1 MATQMYS
8 VTVPNSP
15 DIPGEGKPRRSVL
28 CPDKLVE
35 NYPSIKAGATI
46 TTLYENFLEGVLRSD
61 GGEFL
66 GHRPIVNG
74 APQGYKWES
83 YAKVQKRV
91 TDFGAGLSHLG
102 LNPNDNFGIF
112 SINRPEWTMSELAGY
127 MYNYTTVPL
136 YDTLGVSA
144 IEYIVNQTEMQIIIA
159 SADKASIILNMKST
173 LPTVK
178 TVIVMGEL
186 DDALVTEGKDH
197 GVNVVSWT
205 SVEASGLERPVEAVH
220 PTAEDI
226 ATICYTSGTTG
237 TPKGAILTH
246 KNFIGTV
253 GSFHMMA
260 KHGKFFIPSRAD
272 THVSYLPLAHVF
284 ERLCQAVMISG
295 SARIGFYQGDTLK
308 LLDDIAVL
316 HPTIFVSVPRLFN
329 RIYDKVLA
337 GVKAKGGLAAFLFN
351 RAYNAKKANLR
362 RGIIEHALWD
372 KLVFGAIR
380 ARLGGKVK
388 HIVSG
393 SAPISPDV
401 MDFLRICFS
410 ADVYEGYGQ
419 TEQAAGLSMSYR
431 GDLTSG
437 QVGPPQL
444 CVEVK
449 LRDLPAMNYTSQDKP
464 FPRGEIM
471 LRGSSVFKGYYK
483 APKQT
488 EETLDAEGWAS
499 TGDVGQW
506 DAQGRLVVIDRVKNI
521 FKLAQG
527 EYIAPE
533 KIEAI
538 LAKHFLVAQVFV
550 YGHSLQATLVGVVVP
565 DAETLKLW
573 ANESKLG
580 DKSYEELCAHPL
592 VRTTLLKELTV
603 FGKESDLKGFEILKN
618 IYVTSEQFSIENDLL
633 TPTFKLKRHQAKEK
647 YNAEIDRMYSEIT
660 NN

>member
-8 VTVPNSP
+8 VVVPNSP

-28 CPDKLVE
+28 CPDKLLE
-35 NYPSIKAGATI
+35 NYPSVKADSTI
-46 TTLYENFLEGVLRSD
+46 TTLYENFQEGVLRS
-61 GGEFL
+61 GGSDFL

-74 APQGYKWES
+74 EPQAYEWQS
-83 YAKVQKRV
+83 YVTVSKRV
-91 TDFGAGLSHLG
+91 THFGAGLAHLG
-102 LNPNDNFGIF
+102 LSPKQNFGIF
-112 SINRPEWTMSELAGY
+112 AINRPEWTMSELAGY
-127 MYNYTTVPL
+127 MHNYTSVPL

-159 SADKASIILNMKST
+159 SSDKASIILHMKAT
-173 LPTVK
+173 LPTVQ
-178 TVIVMGEL
+178 TIVVMGEL
-186 DDALVTEGKDH
+186 TDALVAEAKEL
-197 GVNVVSWT
+197 NINIVSWT
-205 SVEASGLERPVEAVH
+205 DVEKSGLERPVEAVH

-246 KNFIGTV
+246 KNFIATIA
-253 GSFHMMA
+253 SFHMMA
-260 KHGKFFIPSRAD
+260 KHGKFFIPSPAD

-295 SARIGFYQGDTLK
+295 AARIGYYQGDTLK
-308 LLDDIAVL
+308 LLDDVAVL
-316 HPTIFVSVPRLFN
+316 HPTIFASVPRLFN

-337 GVKAKGGLAAFLFN
+337 GVKAKGGIAAFLFN

-362 RGIIEHALWD
+362 KGVLEHPLWD
-372 KLVFGAIR
+372 RLVFGAIR

-431 GDLTSG
+431 GDLTPG

-444 CVEVK
+444 CTEVK
-449 LRDLPAMNYTSQDKP
+449 LKDIPSMNYSSQDKP

-471 LRGSSVFKGYYK
+471 LRGNSVFKGYYK
-483 APKQT
+483 AQKQT
-488 EETLDAEGWAS
+488 EETLDADGWSS

-533 KIEAI
+533 KIEAV
-538 LAKHFLVAQVFV
+538 LAKHFLVAQIFV
-550 YGHSLQATLVGVVVP
+550 YGHSLQATIVAVVVP

-573 ANESKLG
+573 AKENKMG
-580 DKSYEELCAHPL
+580 DKSYEELCAHPQL
-592 VRTTLLKELTV
+592 RTTLQKELVT
-603 FGKESDLKGFEILKN
+603 FGKESDLKGFEIPKN
-618 IYVTSEQFSIENDLL
+618 IHIISEQFSIENDLL
-633 TPTFKLKRHQAKEK
+633 TPTFKLKRHAAKEK
-647 YNAEIDRMYSEIT
+647 YSAEIDRMYAEIA
-660 NN
+660 

>member
-1 MATQMYS
+1 MALHMFS
-8 VTVPNSP
+8 NVVPNSP
-15 DIPGEGKPRRSVL
+15 EIAGEGKPRRSVL
-28 CPDKLVE
+28 CPEKLVE
-35 NYPSIKAGATI
+35 NYPSSKSGTV
-46 TTLYENFLEGVLRSD
+46 TTLYENFLEGVHRSQ
-61 GGEFL
+61 GKEFL

-74 APQGYKWES
+74 ALQGYEWQT
-83 YAKVQKRV
+83 YDKVKERV
-91 TDFGAGLSHLG
+91 TAFGAGLFHLG
-102 LNPNDNFGIF
+102 LVATGKLGIF
-112 SINRPEWTMSELAGY
+112 AINRPEWTMSELAGY
-127 MYNYTTVPL
+127 EYNYITVPL
-136 YDTLGVSA
+136 YDTLGVTA
-144 IEYIVNQTEMQIIIA
+144 IEFIVNQTEMEIIIA
-159 SADKASIILNMKST
+159 SVDKASIVLHMKAS

-178 TVIVMGEL
+178 TVIVMG
-186 DDALVTEGKDH
+186 DVTDALASEAKQLD
-197 GVNVVSWT
+197 VNIISWT
-205 SVEASGLERPVEAVH
+205 DVEKNGRDRPVEAVH
-220 PTAEDI
+220 PTTESV

-237 TPKGAILTH
+237 TPKGAVLLH
-246 KNFIGTV
+246 KNFISTI
-253 GSFHMMA
+253 GSFHIMA
-260 KHGKFFIPSRAD
+260 KHGKFFMPTSND

-284 ERLCQAVMISG
+284 ERLCQSVMIAG
-295 SARIGFYQGDTLK
+295 GTRIGYYQGDTLK
-308 LLDDIAVL
+308 LLDDVAIL
-316 HPTIFVSVPRLFN
+316 QPTIFASVPRLFN

-337 GVKAKGGLAAFLFN
+337 GVQAKGGIAAFLFK
-351 RAYNAKKANLR
+351 RAYNTKKANLKK
-362 RGIIEHALWD
+362 GILEHALWD

-419 TEQAAGLSMSYR
+419 TEQAAGLCMSYR
-431 GDLTSG
+431 GDLTAG

-449 LRDLPAMNYTSQDKP
+449 LKDIPSMNYTSQDKP

-471 LRGSSVFKGYYK
+471 LRGNSVFQGYYN

-488 EETLDAEGWAS
+488 AETLDAEGWSS

-533 KIEAI
+533 KIEAV
-538 LAKHFLVAQVFV
+538 LAKHYLVAQIFV

-565 DAETLKLW
+565 DADTLKLW
-573 ANESKLG
+573 ANENKLG
-580 DKSYEELCAHPL
+580 NKSYEELCAEPL
-592 VRTTLLKELTV
+592 VRTTLQKELAV

-618 IYVTSEQFSIENDLL
+618 VHVTHEQFSIENDLL

-647 YNAEIDRMYSEIT
+647 YDAEIERMYKEIA
-660 NN
+660 

>member
-1 MATQMYS
+1 MALHMFS
-8 VTVPNSP
+8 AVVPNSP
-15 DIPGEGKPRRSVL
+15 EIAGEGKPRRSVL
-28 CPDKLVE
+28 CPEKLVE
-35 NYPSIKAGATI
+35 NYPSAKSGTVS
-46 TTLYENFLEGVLRSD
+46 TLYENFLEGVHRSQ
-61 GGEFL
+61 GKEFL

-74 APQGYKWES
+74 APQGYEWQT
-83 YAKVQKRV
+83 YDKVKERV
-91 TDFGAGLSHLG
+91 TAFGAGLSHLG
-102 LNPNDNFGIF
+102 LAASGKLGIF
-112 SINRPEWTMSELAGY
+112 AINRPEWTMSELAGY
-127 MYNYTTVPL
+127 EYNYITVPL
-136 YDTLGVSA
+136 YDTLGVTA
-144 IEYIVNQTEMQIIIA
+144 IEFIVNQTEMEIIVA
-159 SADKASIILNMKST
+159 SVDKAAIVLNMKPT

-178 TVIVMGEL
+178 TVIVMGEVS
-186 DDALVTEGKDH
+186 DALAAEAKQLD
-197 GVNVVSWT
+197 VNIFSWT
-205 SVEASGLERPVEAVH
+205 DVEKTGRDRPVEAVH
-220 PTAEDI
+220 PTPDSI

-237 TPKGAILTH
+237 TPKGAVLTH
-246 KNFIGTV
+246 KNFVSPI
-253 GSFHMMA
+253 GSFHIMA
-260 KHGKFFIPSRAD
+260 KHGKFFMPSNAD

-284 ERLCQAVMISG
+284 ERLCQAVMIAG
-295 SARIGFYQGDTLK
+295 GARIGYYQGDTLK
-308 LLDDIAVL
+308 LLDDVAIL
-316 HPTIFVSVPRLFN
+316 QPTIFASVPRLFN
-329 RIYDKVLA
+329 RIYDKVMA
-337 GVKAKGGLAAFLFN
+337 GVQAKGGIAAFLFK
-351 RAYNAKKANLR
+351 RAYATKKANLR
-362 RGIIEHALWD
+362 KGILEHALWD

-419 TEQAAGLSMSYR
+419 TEQAAGLTMSYR
-431 GDLTSG
+431 GDLTTG

-449 LRDLPAMNYTSQDKP
+449 LKDLPAMNYTSQDKP

-471 LRGSSVFKGYYK
+471 LRGNSVFQGYYK
-483 APKQT
+483 SPKQT
-488 EETLDAEGWAS
+488 AETLDAEGWSS

-533 KIEAI
+533 KIEAV
-538 LAKHFLVAQVFV
+538 LAKHYLVAQVFV

-573 ANESKLG
+573 ANENKLG
-580 DKSYEELCAHPL
+580 DKTYEELCAEPL
-592 VRTTLLKELTV
+592 VRTTLQKELTV

-618 IYVTSEQFSIENDLL
+618 IYVTPEQFSIENDLL

-647 YNAEIDRMYSEIT
+647 YDAEIERMYKEIA
-660 NN
+660 